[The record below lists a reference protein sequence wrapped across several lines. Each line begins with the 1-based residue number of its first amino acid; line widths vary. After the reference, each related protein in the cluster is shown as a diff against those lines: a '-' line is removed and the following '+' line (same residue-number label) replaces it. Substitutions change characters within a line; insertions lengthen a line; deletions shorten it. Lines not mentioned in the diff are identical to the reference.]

1 VINKYFNQTSYA
13 PEQDLMQDLMDE
25 AIQIYGHEV
34 YYLVREDVDIDTLLG
49 EDHLERWANA
59 YSIEMFIKSTQ
70 SFAGQSEFITKFGL
84 QIDDQC
90 TFAVSTR
97 RFDQVFAST
106 GITRPRENDIIW
118 IEMAPTKRY
127 LFEIRFV
134 EDKEQ
139 LFQLGKLYTYELR
152 TELLTHSHGRIE
164 TDIPAI
170 DDLVNNYIEV
180 ANTSPVVHDPL
191 ADNDFLEDQQSTVI
205 VDRGTNPRYSG

>member
-1 VINKYFNQTSYA
+1 MINRYFNQTSYT
-13 PEQDLMQDLMDE
+13 PEQDLMQDLIDE
-25 AIQIYGHEV
+25 SIQIYGHDV
-34 YYLVREDVDIDTLLG
+34 YYIVRENVDLDTLLG

-59 YSIEMFIKSTQ
+59 YAIEMYIKSTQ
-70 SFAGQSEFITKFGL
+70 SFQGQSEFISKFGL

-90 TFAVSTR
+90 TFSVSTR
-97 RFDQVFAST
+97 RFNRVFQNVL
-106 GITRPRENDIIW
+106 TRPRENDIIW
-118 IEMAPTKRY
+118 IQMAPTKRY

-164 TDIPAI
+164 TDIPEI
-170 DDLVNNYIEV
+170 DNLVNDYIET

-191 ADNDFLEDQQSTVI
+191 ADNDFLEDQQPTVI
-205 VDRGTNPRYSG
+205 VDRGTNPRFAQ